1 VSHSRNQVPLGAV
14 LQQAG
19 LVSAE
24 QVNQALKQQK
34 QTDSNLTIGEILA
47 NQGGISSQTADFFAE
62 RWFDLVAE
70 KPKQPIGQ
78 YLKQAALLNEQQVQ
92 AILAEQ
98 QNGKGKFGEIAIAK
112 GWIKQTTL
120 DFFLSHLKAELSPV
134 SATEAMGLSK
144 ESPSFPQGLIELSN
158 EQEYSQKVHEGFL
171 EIKRK
176 LLKIEGQGANSA
188 KTLERVLSWTNGHS
202 FLTQKLF
209 ALIAQTSDSLSS
221 PPEAKQIDDLVQTK
235 IIDDW
240 SNNELQSH
248 LSGIRTRILNNH
260 HCSPRRL
267 LQLYQE
273 IFTETVLVDGS
284 KEQQE
289 LLNSGLVVRKD
300 EQLVTANRIYQSVF
314 NPNWV
319 VRTLRMQARFEQD
332 KAVVT
337 PGHNSPEI
345 AKPSRRAIA
354 KHGRSPIPHNTPKAT
369 ENQDRWFNLK
379 NLLLLI
385 TLIGLLSILLNNIS
399 KRIAVKKAFQQGNE
413 FLKQKSYSEAVEEY
427 NKLLKIDSNYF
438 QAWTNRG
445 YALAGLKEYEAMRE
459 SCSTAAIINPS
470 AVYAWNCQGEALHN
484 LRQDQK
490 AIAAFDRAIALN
502 QTDPIFL
509 INKSESLGALGDNQG
524 SLDSIQRAIKIL
536 EQTEVTQ
543 GRQNI
548 AGEFAVAF
556 TFLGNSYRQQHKF
569 NQAIASYERAINYA
583 PSYFPARVGK
593 GITLSSAKR
602 DQEAASEFQKIL
614 QDSQL
619 TTTQQA
625 QTWFYLGK
633 TLCQARQNHDG
644 RAAFDRAIEL
654 KPDYEIAKTAK
665 RQCS

>member
-1 VSHSRNQVPLGAV
+1 VSYSRNQVPLGAV

-34 QTDSNLTIGEILA
+34 QTNSNLTIGEILA
-47 NQGGISSQTADFFAE
+47 NQGGISPQTADFFAE

-98 QNGKGKFGEIAIAK
+98 QNSKSKFGEIAIAK

-120 DFFLSHLKAELSPV
+120 DFFLSHLKTELSPV
-134 SATEAMGLSK
+134 SAAEAMGLSK
-144 ESPSFPQGLIELSN
+144 ESPNFRQGLSELSN
-158 EQEYSQKVHEGFL
+158 EQEYSEKVHEGFL

-176 LLKIEGQGANSA
+176 LLKIEGQGTNSA

-209 ALIAQTSDSLSS
+209 VLITQGANSLS
-221 PPEAKQIDDLVQTK
+221 PQLEAVQIDSLVQTK

-240 SNNELQSH
+240 SNNELKSH
-248 LSGIRTRILNNH
+248 LNGIRTRILNNQ
-260 HCSPRRL
+260 HCSPQLL
-267 LQLYQE
+267 LQLYQKILSE
-273 IFTETVLVDGS
+273 KVLVDGS

-300 EQLVTANRIYQSVF
+300 EQLVSANRIYQSVF
-314 NPNWV
+314 NLNWV
-319 VRTLRMQARFEQD
+319 ARTLRMQAHFEQE
-332 KAVVT
+332 KAEVALRHNP
-337 PGHNSPEI
+337 PGMMKPPRSLI
-345 AKPSRRAIA
+345 AKNA
-354 KHGRSPIPHNTPKAT
+354 RSPISYNSPRTT
-369 ENQDRWFNLK
+369 EAQDSWFNLK

-399 KRIAVKKAFQQGNE
+399 KRIAVKTAFQQGNE

-445 YALAGLKEYEAMRE
+445 YALAGLQKYEAMRE
-459 SCSTAAIINPS
+459 SCSTAAIINPA
-470 AVYAWNCQGEALHN
+470 AVYAWNCQGEAFHN
-484 LRQDQK
+484 LRQEQE
-490 AIAAFDRAIALN
+490 AIAAFDQAISLN

-524 SLDSIQRAIKIL
+524 SLDSIQQAIKIL

-543 GRQNI
+543 GAKNI
-548 AGEFAVAF
+548 AGEFAVAY

-569 NQAIASYERAINYA
+569 NQAIASYERAIYYA

-602 DQEAASEFQKIL
+602 DQEATVEFQKIL
-614 QDSQL
+614 ADSQL
-619 TTTQQA
+619 TTIQQA
-625 QTWFYLGK
+625 QTSFYLGK
-633 TLCQARQNHDG
+633 TLCQARQNRDAI
-644 RAAFDRAIEL
+644 AAFDRAIKL
-654 KPDYEIAKTAK
+654 KPDYEMAKKAK
-665 RQCS
+665 RHCG